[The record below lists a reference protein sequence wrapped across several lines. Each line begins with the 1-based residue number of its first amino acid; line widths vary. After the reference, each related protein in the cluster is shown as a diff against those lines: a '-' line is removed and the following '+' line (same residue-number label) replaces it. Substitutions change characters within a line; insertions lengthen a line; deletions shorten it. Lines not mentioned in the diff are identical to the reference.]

1 MLHPRVGLLSL
12 SLTLNPNPNPNPNP
26 NEGIHQHDR
35 RFTMESFVRRMGEY
49 ACSRAYRMPWLRLDS
64 VGPGARRSDG
74 AVLTQ
79 L

>member
-1 MLHPRVGLLSL
+1 MLSL

-26 NEGIHQHDR
+26 NEGIHQHSKQ
-35 RFTMESFVRRMGEY
+35 FTMQSFVRRMAEY
-49 ACSRAYRMPWLRLDS
+49 ACSRAYRMPWLRLES
-64 VGPGARRSDG
+64 VGPAARRSDG